1 MPDSNKH
8 DLGVLTLDEVA
19 SCLKVSPKTIHRM
32 LRTNEIPAVKVGSQ
46 WRFLRDSVLA
56 WLDERTM
63 DVADNDLVSVI
74 TTAKTIVPITRL
86 IGPDRIV
93 LEIEN
98 GSKRDVLLPM
108 VEALAGSG
116 VEIDVETYISRLLKR
131 EEMVST
137 GIGPGVAFPH
147 LRDPDQSPVENPCIV
162 LGVCPGGTDFESL
175 DGKPTYVLAMC
186 CSSSVVVHLR
196 LLSKMAL
203 FLRDGDTVSRI
214 RSAKTKREVMSLLV
228 KADCKLSGSF

>member
-1 MPDSNKH
+1 MPDSDQH

-32 LRTNEIPAVKVGSQ
+32 LRTNDIPAVKVGGQ

-63 DVADNDLVSVI
+63 EVAENDLVNVI

-93 LEIEN
+93 LGIKS

-108 VEALAGSG
+108 VEALADSG
-116 VEIDVETYISRLLKR
+116 VKIDVEAYVSLLLKR
-131 EEMVST
+131 EDMVST

-147 LRDPDQSPVENPCIV
+147 VRNPDESSVENPCIV

-175 DGKPTYVLAMC
+175 DGNPTYVLAMC

-203 FLRDGDTVSRI
+203 FMRDGDTVSQI
-214 RSAKTKREVMSLLV
+214 RSVTTKRDVMTLLV
-228 KADCKLSGSF
+228 KADCKLSESF